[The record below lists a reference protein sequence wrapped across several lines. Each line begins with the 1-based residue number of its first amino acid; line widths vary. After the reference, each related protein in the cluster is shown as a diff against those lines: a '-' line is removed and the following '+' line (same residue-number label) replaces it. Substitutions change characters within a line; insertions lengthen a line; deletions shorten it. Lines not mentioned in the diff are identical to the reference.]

1 MRAVR
6 APVVDTVKEIP
17 GTGISIKPCHKNR
30 GHFKQY
36 YSISAE
42 PFNLNF

>member
-6 APVVDTVKEIP
+6 APVLGTRKEIP
-17 GTGISIKPCHKNR
+17 EIGISIKPYHKNR

-36 YSISAE
+36 YSISIE
-42 PFNLNF
+42 PV